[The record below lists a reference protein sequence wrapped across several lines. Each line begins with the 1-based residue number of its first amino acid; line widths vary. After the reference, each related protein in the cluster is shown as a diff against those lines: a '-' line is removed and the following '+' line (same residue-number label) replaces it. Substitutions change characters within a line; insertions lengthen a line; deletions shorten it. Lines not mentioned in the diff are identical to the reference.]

1 MKHSRGAAVP
11 ETAIVLGVCLTL
23 LFGTFE
29 LGLIG
34 LMQLG
39 GDGAAFLA
47 AHASV
52 LGNDPQAT
60 IAAPFPQIAR
70 DATVAV
76 QQTQPDSTSVDV
88 DYNVSQQSN
97 RHGGAQVVR
106 PTHTQAT
113 VTNDGVGIG
122 AILPKTSLSSGVIEA
137 NMMVSGVGF
146 ELDGNPYNSAADFA
160 KQKSYFNDDGNAPPY
175 HIGFRYLYH
184 CVPAPGSGCTLPASG
199 TLYAAGF
206 AEYLDGDNWNR
217 AQAGIQAGG
226 VYEAMMIHQQ
236 VYARI
241 AQHLAAMPFP
251 AGGNADH
258 TTLDPNPGTSPD
270 GCMPTVNNWDI
281 GMPAGYTIGTTAI
294 GSYPLN
300 PMGKNPGCF

>member
-1 MKHSRGAAVP
+1 VKASRGAAVP

-52 LGNDPQAT
+52 LGNDPQSA

-70 DATVAV
+70 DATVSV
-76 QQTQPDSTSVDV
+76 QQSEPDATSVDV

-113 VTNDGVGIG
+113 VTNAGVGIG

-160 KQKSYFNDDGNAPPY
+160 KQKSYFSDDGNAPPY
-175 HIGFRYLYH
+175 HIGFRFLYH
-184 CVPAPGSGCTLPASG
+184 CVPSANAGCPAAASQ

-217 AQAGIQAGG
+217 GQPGVQPGG

-241 AQHLAAMPFP
+241 AQHLAAMSYPN
-251 AGGNADH
+251 GNADH
-258 TTLDPNPGTSPD
+258 TTLDPNPATSPD

-281 GMPAGYTIGTTAI
+281 GIPPGYTIGTTSI
-294 GSYPLN
+294 GTYPLN
-300 PMGKNPGCF
+300 PLGNNPGCF

>member
-1 MKHSRGAAVP
+1 
-11 ETAIVLGVCLTL
+11 LTL

-47 AHASV
+47 AHTSV
-52 LGNDPQAT
+52 LGGDPNAK
-60 IAAPFPQIAR
+60 IAGPFPQIAKN
-70 DATVAV
+70 ATVDI
-76 QQTQPDSTSVDV
+76 QQTQPDATAVDV

-113 VTNDGVGIG
+113 VTAGDVGIG
-122 AILPKTSLSSGVIEA
+122 SVLPKTSLSSGVIEA

-175 HIGFRYLYH
+175 HIGFRFLYH
-184 CVPAPGSGCTLPASG
+184 CRTAANQGCTNTGSGD
-199 TLYAAGF
+199 LYAAGF

-217 AQAGIQAGG
+217 AQPGVQSGG
-226 VYEAMMIHQQ
+226 VYEAMAIHQQ
-236 VYARI
+236 VYAKI
-241 AQHLAAMPFP
+241 AAHLWAMP
-251 AGGNADH
+251 AVSGDG
-258 TTLDPNPGTSPD
+258 TGTVLDPASSD
-270 GCMPTVNNWDI
+270 HCMATVNNWDI
-281 GMPAGYTIGTTAI
+281 NIPPGYTIGTTSI

-300 PMGKNPGCF
+300 PMGNSPGCS

>member
-1 MKHSRGAAVP
+1 VKASRGAAVP
-11 ETAIVLGVCLTL
+11 ETAVVLGVCLTL

-52 LGNDPQAT
+52 LGNDPNAT
-60 IAAPFPQIAR
+60 IAGPFPQIAR
-70 DATVAV
+70 DATVDV
-76 QQTQPDSTSVDV
+76 QSSQPDATSVDV
-88 DYNVSQQSN
+88 DYNVSAQTN

-113 VTNDGVGIG
+113 VSNAGVGIG

-160 KQKSYFNDDGNAPPY
+160 KQKSYFSDDGNAPPY

-184 CVPAPGSGCTLPASG
+184 CNVTAGAVNQGCTSAN
-199 TLYAAGF
+199 LYAGGF
-206 AEYLDGDNWNR
+206 AEYLDGSNWNR
-217 AQAGIQAGG
+217 AQGGVQPGG
-226 VYEAMMIHQQ
+226 VYEAMALHQQ
-236 VYARI
+236 VYAKI
-241 AQHLAAMPFP
+241 AIKLQSMTSVAS
-251 AGGNADH
+251 GNADH
-258 TTLDPNPGTSPD
+258 TVLDPNPATSPD
-270 GCMPTVNNWDI
+270 GCLPTVNSWDVSI
-281 GMPAGYTIGTTAI
+281 PAGYTIGTTAI
-294 GSYPLN
+294 GTYPLN
-300 PMGKNPGCF
+300 PLGNSPGCS

>member
-1 MKHSRGAAVP
+1 MKASRGAAVP

-52 LGNDPQAT
+52 LGNDPQST

-70 DATVAV
+70 DATVSV
-76 QQTQPDSTSVDV
+76 QQSQPDATSVDV

-113 VTNDGVGIG
+113 VTNAGVGIG
-122 AILPKTSLSSGVIEA
+122 AVLPKTSLSSGVIEA

-146 ELDGNPYNSAADFA
+146 DLFGDPLNSAADF
-160 KQKSYFNDDGNAPPY
+160 KNSKSYFSDDGNAPPY
-175 HIGFRYLYH
+175 HIGFRFLYH
-184 CVPAPGSGCTLPASG
+184 CTPTANQGCQQSAQ
-199 TLYAAGF
+199 LYAAGF
-206 AEYLDGDNWNR
+206 AEYLDGSNWSLPQN
-217 AQAGIQAGG
+217 GIQPGA
-226 VYEAMMIHQQ
+226 VYGAMTIHQQ
-236 VYARI
+236 VYAKI
-241 AQHLAAMPFP
+241 AAHLATMS
-251 AGGNADH
+251 GNGDGPQSV
-258 TTLDPNPGTSPD
+258 LDPGYSQ
-270 GCMPTVNNWDI
+270 CLQTVNSWDI
-281 GMPAGYTIGTTAI
+281 QMPPGYTIGTTQI
-294 GSYPLN
+294 GTYPLN
-300 PMGKNPGCF
+300 PTGNSPGCS

>member
-1 MKHSRGAAVP
+1 VKFSRGAAVP
-11 ETAIVLGVCLTL
+11 ETAVVLGVVLTL

-52 LGNDPQAT
+52 LGNDPNAV
-60 IAAPFPQIAR
+60 IAGPFPVVAQNASVQIKSSE
-70 DATVAV
+70 
-76 QQTQPDSTSVDV
+76 PDSTSVAV
-88 DYNVSQQSN
+88 DYNVAAQSN

-122 AILPKTSLSSGVIEA
+122 SILPKASLSSAFIEA

-146 ELDGNPYNSAADFA
+146 ELDGNPFNSAADFA
-160 KQKSYFNDDGNAPPY
+160 KQKSYFADDGNAPPY
-175 HIGFRYLYH
+175 HIGFRFLFH
-184 CVPAPGSGCTLPASG
+184 CLPAAGQGCQQNAQLVAS
-199 TLYAAGF
+199 GF
-206 AEYLDGDNWNR
+206 AEYLDGSNWNR
-217 AQAGIQAGG
+217 SQNGIAPQG
-226 VYEAMMIHQQ
+226 VYEAMSIHQQ
-236 VYARI
+236 VYATI
-241 AQHLAAMPFP
+241 AQKLSSMSWP
-251 AGGNADH
+251 ASADG
-258 TTLDPNPGTSPD
+258 TGSVLDPASN
-270 GCMPTVNNWDI
+270 CMRTVNNWDI
-281 GMPAGYTIGTTAI
+281 AMPPGYVIGTTSI

-300 PMGKNPGCF
+300 PLGNSPGCS